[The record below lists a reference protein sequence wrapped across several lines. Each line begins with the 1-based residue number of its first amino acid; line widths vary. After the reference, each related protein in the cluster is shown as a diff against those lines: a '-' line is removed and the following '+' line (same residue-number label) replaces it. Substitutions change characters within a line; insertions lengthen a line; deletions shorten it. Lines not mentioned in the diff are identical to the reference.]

1 MDKIPL
7 LVIVGPTASGKTA
20 LAVECALEF
29 GGEVVSADS
38 MQIYKGMSIATAKPT
53 ADEMK
58 GVKHRLID
66 FVDVTENYS
75 VADYVKDA
83 NEAIDAIVD
92 EGKLPVLC
100 GGTGLYV
107 DSLVNNIRFSQE
119 ETDSELRGSL
129 EEKME
134 KIGAEA
140 MLEELA
146 QFDPETAERL
156 HANNKKRIIRAFEVY
171 MSTGKT
177 FSEMQVL
184 SREEPSRFNPVFI
197 GIGCE
202 DRQKLYDRID
212 RRVDI
217 MLENGLVEEAREYYD
232 LPEKTTSSQAIGYK
246 ELKPYFEGEI
256 TLEQAVDNLKL
267 ATRHYAKRQLT
278 WFRRNKNIRWFNFDT
293 YTDFRLFSDDVKEY
307 VRRKLYE

>member
-38 MQIYKGMSIATAKPT
+38 MQIYKGMSIATVKPT

-66 FVDVTENYS
+66 FVDVTDNYS

-83 NEAIDAIVD
+83 NEAIDAIVG
-92 EGKLPVLC
+92 EGKLPILC

-119 ETDSELRGSL
+119 ETDGELRRSL

-134 KIGAEA
+134 KTGAEA

-156 HANNKKRIIRAFEVY
+156 HANNKKRIIRAFEVF

-184 SREEPSRFNPVFI
+184 SREEPSRFNPVFV

-202 DRQKLYDRID
+202 DRRKLYDRID

-278 WFRRNKNIRWFNFDT
+278 WFRRNENIRWFNFDT
-293 YTDFRLFSDDVKEY
+293 YTDFRSFSYDVKEY

>member
-66 FVDVTENYS
+66 FVDVTDNYS

-83 NEAIDAIVD
+83 NEAIDAIVAED
-92 EGKLPVLC
+92 KLPILC

-146 QFDPETAERL
+146 QFDPDTAERL

-184 SREEPSRFNPVFI
+184 SREEPSRFNPVFV

-217 MLENGLVEEAREYYD
+217 MLENGLVEEAREYYN

-256 TLEQAVDNLKL
+256 TLEKAVDNLKL

-278 WFRRNKNIRWFNFDT
+278 WFRRNENIRWFNFDT
-293 YTDFRLFSDDVKEY
+293 YTDFKSFSDDVKEY

>member
-66 FVDVTENYS
+66 FVDVTDNYS

-83 NEAIDAIVD
+83 NEAIDAIVA
-92 EGKLPVLC
+92 ENKLPVLC
-100 GGTGLYV
+100 GGTGLYI
-107 DSLVNNIRFSQE
+107 DSLVNNVRFSQE
-119 ETDSELRGSL
+119 ETDGELRRRL

-134 KIGAEA
+134 RIGAET

-171 MSTGKT
+171 LSTGKT

-184 SREEPSRFNPVFI
+184 SREQPSRFNPVFV

-202 DRQKLYDRID
+202 DRRKLYDRID

-278 WFRRNKNIRWFNFDT
+278 WFRRNENIRWFNFDT
-293 YTDFRLFSDDVKEY
+293 YTDFRSFSDDVKEY

>member
-66 FVDVTENYS
+66 FVDVTDNYS

-83 NEAIDAIVD
+83 NEAIDAIVG
-92 EGKLPVLC
+92 EGKLPILC

-197 GIGCE
+197 GIGFE

-217 MLENGLVEEAREYYD
+217 MLENGLVGEAREYYD